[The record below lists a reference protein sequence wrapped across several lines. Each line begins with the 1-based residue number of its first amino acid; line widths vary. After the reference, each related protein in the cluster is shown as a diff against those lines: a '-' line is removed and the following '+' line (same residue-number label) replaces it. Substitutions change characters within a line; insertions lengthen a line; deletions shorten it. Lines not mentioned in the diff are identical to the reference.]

1 MSDRVIAAKRP
12 EKKGLWYGD
21 LLAFFWSCSFVIK
34 CRQIKKEFNQ
44 KRQVKKTS
52 DIWGPSWVDARVGFC
67 IVGSFRNAGG
77 VEQVVERRFQVQA
90 GRRET
95 TRV

>member
-52 DIWGPSWVDARVGFC
+52 DIWAHPGWMHEWVFALLDLFAMP
-67 IVGSFRNAGG
+67 
-77 VEQVVERRFQVQA
+77 VVLNR
-90 GRRET
+90 
-95 TRV
+95 